1 MNSMNRPVVLF
12 PMRLQLMKKEGERLV
27 PVFGGRIVDV
37 GKLIDLSK
45 ERFVVPDRPKKGT
58 GTKIPSLPAKRMKAV
73 DLNSIK
79 AREWIGS
86 KWATA
91 NDLLHIDRDIFDK
104 IEYKTVQYHYYQ
116 IRWYPDAC
124 QAFNPVRPVSDKEND
139 AYQIYRNR
147 CTGADEEDNKAAL
160 AEFISAVGSG
170 RARHI
175 ILSKEKGI
183 DPSDSMD
190 MANEGAAGK
199 SRFKMLPDSVKIF
212 TVKNVYI
219 TNGIPFEIKELS
231 ADIQPIP
238 EDLGISLEELSPDSQ
253 SWINDFS
260 KAVSVGMG
268 VEVSGDNQVAQ
279 IDTADWLLVV
289 GFSGDDSCD
298 GLIRELFMR
307 KRAAGALEVIRQDC
321 PTNNSEDEKSGLS
334 SGKMKTDEFSEM
346 MSETGSGLSAA
357 NILGAVF
364 GFEAAQ
370 RKEAFGYLK
379 NGNSLDQLYAM
390 DTFALMYPGCT
401 AEFWKA
407 KIEAHRYIELPI
419 VHATAGGT
427 IEIVGYETKPNPG
440 FEEYAA
446 SMHHHEFAIFEDLK
460 CFVSARGSVP
470 PVLIDRNPYGILP
483 VRCLPFWVLD
493 SINEPGN
500 IHSSMGVLSEIFN
513 RKRFESRYFGVTGRY
528 STLQSIADRLEAN
541 SKALPIPDKIFTR
554 ALQGGAQSFAD
565 QEAAELTMPVV
576 QEGDLS
582 SLKASVYGVEAY
594 LRSLNAGNPASPIP
608 QVLTENPLTANSLLV
623 AIVKKSLVQMKEIF
637 DFGDCKEQVLGV
649 LVQMKRAV
657 ELLAGESRPSITEM
671 EVLVKET
678 LDIFSPRYD
687 AWMLALSARRLL
699 ETDRAGEGIERNGT
713 KAGQIPDV
721 PCPNK
726 NLTGVFGWLEN
737 PGNAPSTHKT
747 DGYFQTPSANQTVAA
762 SMIRNASFYSA
773 EGQNPFMVSLSSLRY
788 KEAVWFIEGMQK
800 GYSRAELLGMRL
812 ERLLHDQGL
821 DRLLYSLR
829 NFYPLDQAG
838 DLLKCSY
845 LVNGEAFLEDEA
857 ISGKGFSAGDLDV
870 LKQLQNKIGELSDN
884 ASDLIISEIAYNISA
899 GNTEAANA
907 WLSAF
912 ENKLLP
918 PKVNMAATVR
928 TGQVLMQRVVLPL
941 DGGEAGAAE
950 KNPRSIAEPSLA
962 RISDTLLSAFGYGGS
977 IRFTA
982 SVYMRSKDVSRRTK
996 LGEIS
1001 VSPAEDLGLSAFDIV
1016 LGGRRELDALAKRFV
1031 LHSLHGRG
1039 QDVDGALKAK
1049 NPEDAFDSKAYII
1062 FNYAGG
1068 MDRILAKAS
1077 ELLMLIRSS
1086 QPLKWDDVAISRT
1099 TAEESFQIRDASLK
1113 TLYSRLSRLSES
1125 YRASLTELISL
1136 KTNLAEILKTGEN
1149 ITRPGTA
1156 EFRIKAIIEQIN
1168 VLLDKFVKFG
1178 FQEANIYLY
1187 AEPGL
1192 YLVGNGPGVI
1202 KPGDREPVIT
1212 APGFEIPGKDV
1223 DKPFGHVIPGTLD
1236 DNFKVTKAPVIEK
1249 LESLIKRLQG
1259 RNVQIIMRDI
1269 LKYPLNGTVTIS
1281 YDMQQDRFVADT
1293 GAPLDESAK
1302 TIALNGLLEKVQ
1314 NQLKEWT
1321 AGETMVILPP
1331 FICRKTRTVS
1341 GGSSAE
1347 QLKTYRRVRKNI
1359 SVASSLTDRFTTGLL
1374 HSVWEPGIL
1383 ESVEA
1388 VRNMVMKNVSQT
1400 DAAAVTN
1407 DLKALKLEG
1416 RNSTDLHY
1424 LLCQNTFSFTAGSP
1438 FAGLKIDEWS
1448 DFIHNKSEVTGVG
1461 LKCQTPKSQAPNVIL
1476 IAVPEYQYP
1485 SNSAGQWTHLQL
1497 VRHMAETLR
1506 LMFIRTEGFNKEA
1519 PVTADPSQPGNENAV
1534 FVDNAAPVLFVK
1546 SNANDPLLK

>member
-27 PVFGGRIVDV
+27 PVFGGSIIDV
-37 GKLIDLSK
+37 GRLIDLSK

-73 DLNSIK
+73 DLNSKK

-91 NDLLHIDRDIFDK
+91 NDLLHIDRDIFEQ
-104 IEYKTVQYHYYQ
+104 IEYKTVQYRYYQ

-147 CTGADEEDNKAAL
+147 CTGVDEEDPKAAL
-160 AEFISAVGSG
+160 AEFISVVGSG

-183 DPSDSMD
+183 DPSDYAD
-190 MANEGAAGK
+190 TENEGAAGK

-231 ADIQPIP
+231 ADIRPIP

-268 VEVSGDNQVAQ
+268 VEVSGENQVAQ

-346 MSETGSGLSAA
+346 MSETGFGLSAA
-357 NILGAVF
+357 NILGAIF

-637 DFGDCKEQVLGV
+637 DFGDCKEQVLGI
-649 LVQMKRAV
+649 LVQMKTAAD
-657 ELLAGESRPSITEM
+657 LLAGERGPSIAEL

-699 ETDRAGEGIERNGT
+699 ETDRAGEGIGRNGT

-721 PCPNK
+721 PCLNK

-773 EGQNPFMVSLSSLRY
+773 EGQNPFMVNLSSLRY

-857 ISGKGFSAGDLDV
+857 IGGKGFSAGDLDV

-899 GNTEAANA
+899 GNTETANA

-912 ENKLLP
+912 ENKLPP

-928 TGQVLMQRVVLPL
+928 TGQVLMQRLVLPL

-996 LGEIS
+996 LGEVS

-1031 LHSLHGRG
+1031 LHSLHGKG

-1049 NPEDAFDSKAYII
+1049 NPEDAFDSKAYIL
-1062 FNYAGG
+1062 FDYAGG

-1099 TAEESFQIRDASLK
+1099 TAEESFQIRVTSLK

-1125 YRASLTELISL
+1125 YLTALDELISL
-1136 KTNLAEILKTGEN
+1136 KTNLAEILKPGVI

-1156 EFRIKAIIEQIN
+1156 ESRIKAIIEKIN
-1168 VLLDKFVKFG
+1168 ALLDKFVKFG

-1192 YLVGNGPGVI
+1192 QLIEPGPGI
-1202 KPGDREPVIT
+1202 KT
-1212 APGFEIPGKDV
+1212 
-1223 DKPFGHVIPGTLD
+1223 
-1236 DNFKVTKAPVIEK
+1236 PVIEK
-1249 LESLIKRLQG
+1249 LESLIERLQS
-1259 RNVQIIMRDI
+1259 RKIRIIMRDI
-1269 LKYPLNGTVTIS
+1269 LKYPLNETVTIS
-1281 YDMQQDRFVADT
+1281 YDMQQDRFIAET

-1302 TIALNGLLEKVQ
+1302 TVALNGLLEKVQ

-1321 AGETMVILPP
+1321 ARETMVILPP
-1331 FICRKTRTVS
+1331 FICRKARTVS
-1341 GGSSAE
+1341 GGSSSE
-1347 QLKTYRRVRKNI
+1347 QLETYRRVRKNI
-1359 SVASSLTDRFTTGLL
+1359 SVASSLTDRFTTGLQ

-1400 DAAAVTN
+1400 DAAAVMN

-1497 VRHMAETLR
+1497 VRHMTETLR

-1519 PVTADPSQPGNENAV
+1519 PVTADPSQPGNENAA